1 MNVTDLRA
9 KLAHRLTLDVNDDY
23 GTEQSWKELT
33 EILSESVDDTIR
45 FFNDECSDEE
55 LFWLS
60 EVFSD
65 VSEIVQSKQFV
76 QALRMRLAR
85 VTREG
90 YNQKSFQSEHM
101 RKWVDYDEYV
111 RSISIDIDYA
121 EGALNDE

>member
-9 KLAHRLTLDVNDDY
+9 KLARRLTLDVNDDY
-23 GTEQSWKELT
+23 GTEQSWKDLT

-65 VSEIVQSKQFV
+65 VSEIVQSKQ
-76 QALRMRLAR
+76 
-85 VTREG
+85 TE
-90 YNQKSFQSEHM
+90 
-101 RKWVDYDEYV
+101 
-111 RSISIDIDYA
+111 I
-121 EGALNDE
+121 